1 MNKSYRFNLQS
12 FSESD
17 GKLGIFET
25 ASVSGF
31 NIKRIF
37 YIFDVPKGQKRANHA
52 CMNSAIIFIAIAG
65 SVQISVETEGVK
77 TTYLLNNR
85 ETAVYVPP
93 ASWVCAYHFSEET
106 VLLGLS
112 DKCYQD
118 CEYIDDYE
126 LYKSCWK
133 GLIK

>member
-1 MNKSYRFNLQS
+1 MNRSYRFNLQS

-17 GKLGIFET
+17 GKLGIFEN
-25 ASVSGF
+25 SSISDFV
-31 NIKRIF
+31 IKRIF

-52 CMNSAIIFIAIAG
+52 CMNSAIIFIAISG
-65 SVQISVETEGVK
+65 SVQISVETKEGK
-77 TTYLLNNR
+77 TIYMLDNR
-85 ETAVYVPP
+85 ETAVYVPH
-93 ASWVCAYHFSEET
+93 ASWVCAYHFSEEA

-126 LYKSCWK
+126 LYYRIVRKD
-133 GLIK
+133 